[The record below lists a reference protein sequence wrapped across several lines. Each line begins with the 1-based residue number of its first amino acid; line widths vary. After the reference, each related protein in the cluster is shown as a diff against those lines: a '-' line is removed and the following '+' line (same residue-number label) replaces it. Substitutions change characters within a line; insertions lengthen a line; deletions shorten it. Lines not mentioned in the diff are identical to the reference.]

1 MDPYTWIYLAL
12 LAAGT
17 AANAKAQQKTNQAR
31 SKVAAEERDRRK
43 IQQKQA
49 EASAQKT
56 QETFFDQRGDTA
68 AREAELAQQF
78 QPQAAAPTTDATGTR
93 FLDTAAP
100 TSSTATIEA
109 TKGQVAKGQGRATQR
124 AVAQSQLG
132 AFGDVLRNN
141 NLAASRNAQDIGQG
155 ANFMQSW
162 QQNVLPAL
170 YAKANVAGKDWATAG
185 DIMKLAAA
193 VMSVGALSGAGAAG
207 GAGAGAGTGEMTAQG
222 IHAAQTP
229 WLDWSQPAMQGG
241 AVPWGSSYGVADAAA
256 GAAAASKMS
265 EADMLNMLGNH
276 DPNSLMSARRRRRG
290 FTNLFF
296 P

>member
-43 IQQKQA
+43 VQQKQA

-56 QETFFDQRGDTA
+56 QEMYFDQRGDTA

-109 TKGQVAKGQGRATQR
+109 TKDQIAKGQGRATQR

-141 NLAASRNAQDIGQG
+141 NLAASRNAQDIGQS

-185 DIMKLAAA
+185 DIMKLAAT
-193 VMSVGALSGAGAAG
+193 VMSVGALSGAGAATEAPTAAEISAARFG
-207 GAGAGAGTGEMTAQG
+207 EAGKLAQGFGAGGT
-222 IHAAQTP
+222 IP
-229 WLDWSQPAMQGG
+229 F
-241 AVPWGSSYGVADAAA
+241 GSSVGLDA
-256 GAAAASKMS
+256 GAALTSAGTVGYGSG
-265 EADMLNMLGNH
+265 EALSRALWKQVRGYDLTDRERQLL
-276 DPNSLMSARRRRRG
+276 LMKQMAG
-290 FTNLFF
+290 G
-296 P
+296 

>member
-43 IQQKQA
+43 VQQKQA
-49 EASAQKT
+49 EESAQKT
-56 QETFFDQRGDTA
+56 QETYFNQRGDTA

-78 QPQAAAPTTDATGTR
+78 QPQAAAAPTTDATGTR

-109 TKGQVAKGQGRATQR
+109 TKDQIAKGQGRATQR

-132 AFGDVLRNN
+132 AFGDVLRSN
-141 NLAASRNAQDIGQG
+141 NLAASRNAQDIGQS

-185 DIMKLAAA
+185 DIMKLAAT
-193 VMSVGALSGAGAAG
+193 VMSVGALGGAGAATEAPTAAEISAARFG
-207 GAGAGAGTGEMTAQG
+207 EAGKLAQGFGAGGT
-222 IHAAQTP
+222 
-229 WLDWSQPAMQGG
+229 
-241 AVPWGSSYGVADAAA
+241 VPWGGSVGLDA
-256 GAAAASKMS
+256 GAALTSAGTAGTVGYGG
-265 EADMLNMLGNH
+265 EALSRALWKQV
-276 DPNSLMSARRRRRG
+276 RG
-290 FTNLFF
+290 YDLTDRERQLLLVKQMAGG
-296 P
+296 